1 MKKFLSILMFC
12 FILMN
17 NSFPFNKPG
26 FVSDNHVSNALSKVF
41 KKSQIS
47 DKIMERGVKQ
57 VAQLW
62 QNSDGSAE
70 EFVAF
75 CETYACKNMDEKQ
88 KLFKRIESHFET
100 IFGLN
105 NLMTS
110 QLLRPVHVTGY
121 ESIPVDDIFSA
132 YNPMANFND
141 DMFKNK
147 LAFIVVLN
155 FPYFSLQEKV
165 QNGHKWTPEE
175 WGYVRL
181 GDVFTSRI
189 QADIN
194 QQINNALTS
203 ADNYISNYNIP
214 MGKIIGDQF
223 VQYWPNDLKLISHW
237 GLRDEIKANYADKQN
252 GLAKQTLIFHVMR
265 RIIDQKT
272 PVEIFNKSEYRWYPP
287 SNGIYLKDIE
297 VVGTPEKNQR
307 YQVLLNNF
315 KAVRMADPYYP
326 NYNNFIDRKFEGEY
340 EISVQDCEKM
350 FTTLLSSVNVVE
362 ISKIISK
369 RLGRKL
375 QPFDIWYDGFKNR
388 STLDPN
394 LLDSVTRAKYPNI
407 AAFQNDLPNILVQLG
422 FTPERAREICS
433 MIHVDPSVGAG
444 HALGALMRSDKAL
457 LRTRFT
463 PTGMDYKGYNIGV
476 HEFGHNVE
484 QTISLHNV
492 PNYFLNGVPNTAFT
506 EAVAF
511 TFQSKDLELLGI
523 KNADPLAEDLATLDL
538 FWSCYEIMG
547 VSLVDIKVWKWMY
560 ENPNCTADQLQNA
573 VIEIAKEVWNQYYAP
588 VFGIENQT
596 ILAIYSHMIDAPLYL
611 SAYPIGHVID
621 FQLGQFLKGKNIANE
636 IERMYAIGRVTP
648 DLWMQKAVGANV
660 SVEPLLKA
668 TETAIL
674 NIKNADKANKKT
686 VKKGN

>member
-1 MKKFLSILMFC
+1 MRNFLPLIMIL
-12 FILMN
+12 FIMN
-17 NSFPFNKPG
+17 NALG
-26 FVSDNHVSNALSKVF
+26 VSNPSTISDQSVSNAITRVF
-41 KKSQIS
+41 KKSNIN
-47 DKIMERGVKQ
+47 DKILERGVKQ

-62 QNSDGSAE
+62 QPSDGSAE
-70 EFVAF
+70 DFVNF
-75 CETYACKNMDEKQ
+75 CESYTCKDKIEKI
-88 KLFKRIESHFET
+88 KLFKRLESHFET

-110 QLLRPVHVTGY
+110 QLLRPIQVIGS
-121 ESIPVDDIFSA
+121 EPLPVDDIFSA

-147 LAFIVVLN
+147 IAFIVVLN
-155 FPYFSLQEKV
+155 FPYFSLEEKV
-165 QNGHKWTPEE
+165 QNGKNWTPEE
-175 WGYVRL
+175 WGFVRL
-181 GDVFTSRI
+181 GDIFTSRI

-194 QQINNALTS
+194 QQINNALTA
-203 ADNYISNYNIP
+203 ADTYISNYNIP
-214 MGKIIGDQF
+214 MGKILGDQF
-223 VQYWPNDLKLISHW
+223 VQFWPNDLKLISHW

-252 GLAKQTLIFHVMR
+252 GLAKQILIFNVMR

-272 PVEIFNKSEYRWYPP
+272 PVELFEQNNYRWYPP

-315 KAVRMADPYYP
+315 KAVRMADPFYP
-326 NYNNFIDRKFEGEY
+326 NFKNFIDRKFEGEY

-350 FTTLLSSVNVVE
+350 FTTLLSSMNVMEV
-362 ISKIISK
+362 SKIISK

-394 LLDSVTRAKYPNI
+394 LLDSLTKAKYPNI
-407 AAFQNDLPNILVQLG
+407 EAFQNDLPNILIQLG
-422 FTPERAREICS
+422 FTPERAKEICS
-433 MIHVDPSVGAG
+433 MVHVDPSVGAG
-444 HALGALMRSDKAL
+444 HALGALMKSDKAL

-523 KNADPLAEDLATLDL
+523 NNDDPLAEDLATLDL

-547 VSLVDIKVWKWMY
+547 VSMVDIKVWKWLY

-573 VIEIAKEVWNQYYAP
+573 VISIAKEVWNQYYAP
-588 VFGIENQT
+588 VFGIQDQT

-621 FQLGQFLKGKNIANE
+621 FQLSQYLKGKNIATE

-648 DLWMQKAVGANV
+648 NLWMQRAVGADV

-668 TETAIL
+668 TETAII
-674 NIKNADKANKKT
+674 NVKNADKNSKKNS
-686 VKKGN
+686 KKGK

>member
-1 MKKFLSILMFC
+1 MRKFLPLIMFFLM
-12 FILMN
+12 MN
-17 NSFPFNKPG
+17 NAFCISNPSTI
-26 FVSDNHVSNALSKVF
+26 SDQSLSNALSKVF
-41 KKSQIS
+41 KKSNIP
-47 DKIMERGVKQ
+47 DKILERGVKQ

-70 EFVAF
+70 DFVNF
-75 CETYACKNMDEKQ
+75 CETYACADKTEKI
-88 KLFKRIESHFET
+88 KLFKRLESHFET

-105 NLMTS
+105 NIMTT
-110 QLLRPVHVTGY
+110 QLLRPVQVIG
-121 ESIPVDDIFSA
+121 SDPIPVDDIFSA

-147 LAFIVVLN
+147 IAFIVVLN
-155 FPYFSLQEKV
+155 FPYFSLDEKV
-165 QNGHKWTPEE
+165 QNGKNWTPEE
-175 WGYVRL
+175 WGFVRL
-181 GDVFTSRI
+181 GDIFTSRI

-194 QQINNALTS
+194 QQINNALTA
-203 ADNYISNYNIP
+203 ADTYISNYNIP
-214 MGKIIGDQF
+214 MGKILGDQF

-252 GLAKQTLIFHVMR
+252 GLAKQILIFNVMR
-265 RIIDQKT
+265 RIIDQNT
-272 PVEIFNKSEYRWYPP
+272 PVEVFEQNNYRWYPP

-326 NYNNFIDRKFEGEY
+326 NYKNFIDRKFEGEY

-350 FTTLLSSVNVVE
+350 FTTLLSSMNVMEV
-362 ISKIISK
+362 SKIISK

-394 LLDSVTRAKYPNI
+394 LLDSLTKAKYPNI
-407 AAFQNDLPNILVQLG
+407 EAFQKDLPNILIQLG
-422 FTPERAREICS
+422 FTPERAKEICS
-433 MIHVDPSVGAG
+433 MVHVDPSVGAG
-444 HALGALMRSDKAL
+444 HALGALMKSDKAL

-523 KNADPLAEDLATLDL
+523 KNNDPLAEDLATLDL

-573 VIEIAKEVWNQYYAP
+573 VITIAKEVWNQYYAP
-588 VFGIENQT
+588 VFGIQDQT

-621 FQLGQFLKGKNIANE
+621 FQLGQYLKGKNIATE

-648 DLWMQKAVGANV
+648 NLWMQRAVGADV

-668 TETAIL
+668 TETAVI
-674 NIKNADKANKKT
+674 NIKNADKNSKKNS
-686 VKKGN
+686 KKGK

>member
-1 MKKFLSILMFC
+1 MRNFLPLIMIL
-12 FILMN
+12 FIMN
-17 NSFPFNKPG
+17 NALG
-26 FVSDNHVSNALSKVF
+26 VSNPSTISDQSVSNAITRVF
-41 KKSQIS
+41 KKSNIN
-47 DKIMERGVKQ
+47 DKILERGVKQ

-62 QNSDGSAE
+62 QPSDGSAE
-70 EFVAF
+70 DFVNF
-75 CETYACKNMDEKQ
+75 CESYTCKDKIEKI
-88 KLFKRIESHFET
+88 KLFKRLESHFET

-110 QLLRPVHVTGY
+110 QLLRPIQVIGS
-121 ESIPVDDIFSA
+121 EPLPVDDIFSA

-147 LAFIVVLN
+147 IAFIVVLN
-155 FPYFSLQEKV
+155 FPYFSLEEKV
-165 QNGHKWTPEE
+165 QNGKNWTPEE
-175 WGYVRL
+175 WGFVRL
-181 GDVFTSRI
+181 GDIFTSRI

-194 QQINNALTS
+194 QQINNALTA
-203 ADNYISNYNIP
+203 ADTYISNYNIP
-214 MGKIIGDQF
+214 MGKILGDQF
-223 VQYWPNDLKLISHW
+223 VQFWPNDLKLISHW

-252 GLAKQTLIFHVMR
+252 GLAKQILIFNVMR

-272 PVEIFNKSEYRWYPP
+272 PVELFEQNNYRWYPP

-315 KAVRMADPYYP
+315 KAVRMADPFYP
-326 NYNNFIDRKFEGEY
+326 NFKNFIDRKFEGEY

-350 FTTLLSSVNVVE
+350 FTTLLSSMNVMEV
-362 ISKIISK
+362 SKIISK

-394 LLDSVTRAKYPNI
+394 LLDSLTKAKYPNI
-407 AAFQNDLPNILVQLG
+407 EAFQNDLPNILIQLG
-422 FTPERAREICS
+422 FTPERAKEICS
-433 MIHVDPSVGAG
+433 MVHVDPSVGAG
-444 HALGALMRSDKAL
+444 HALGALMKSDKAL

-523 KNADPLAEDLATLDL
+523 NNDDPLAEDLATLDL

-547 VSLVDIKVWKWMY
+547 VSMVDIKVWKWLY

-573 VIEIAKEVWNQYYAP
+573 VISIAKEVWNQYYAP
-588 VFGIENQT
+588 VFGIQDQT

-621 FQLGQFLKGKNIANE
+621 FQLSQYLKGKNIATE

-648 DLWMQKAVGANV
+648 NLWMQRAVGADV

-668 TETAIL
+668 TKTAII
-674 NIKNADKANKKT
+674 NVKNADKNSKKNS
-686 VKKGN
+686 KKGK

>member
-1 MKKFLSILMFC
+1 MRNFLPLIMIL
-12 FILMN
+12 FIMN
-17 NSFPFNKPG
+17 NALG
-26 FVSDNHVSNALSKVF
+26 VSNPSTISDQSLSNAITRVF
-41 KKSQIS
+41 KKSNIN
-47 DKIMERGVKQ
+47 DKILERGVKQ

-62 QNSDGSAE
+62 QPSDGSAE
-70 EFVAF
+70 DFVNF
-75 CETYACKNMDEKQ
+75 CESYTCKDKIEKI
-88 KLFKRIESHFET
+88 KLFKRLESHFET

-110 QLLRPVHVTGY
+110 QLLRPIQVIGS
-121 ESIPVDDIFSA
+121 EPLPVDDIFSA

-147 LAFIVVLN
+147 IAFIVVLN
-155 FPYFSLQEKV
+155 FPYFSLEEKV
-165 QNGHKWTPEE
+165 QNGKNWTPEE
-175 WGYVRL
+175 WGFVRL
-181 GDVFTSRI
+181 GDIFTSRI

-194 QQINNALTS
+194 QQINNALTA
-203 ADNYISNYNIP
+203 ADTYISNYNIP
-214 MGKIIGDQF
+214 MGKILGDQF
-223 VQYWPNDLKLISHW
+223 VQFWPNDLKLISHW

-252 GLAKQTLIFHVMR
+252 GLAKQILIFNVMR

-272 PVEIFNKSEYRWYPP
+272 PVELFEQNNYRWYPP

-315 KAVRMADPYYP
+315 KAVRMADPFYP
-326 NYNNFIDRKFEGEY
+326 NFKNFIDRKFEGEY

-350 FTTLLSSVNVVE
+350 FTTLLSSMNVMEV
-362 ISKIISK
+362 SKIISK

-394 LLDSVTRAKYPNI
+394 LLDSLTKAKYPNI
-407 AAFQNDLPNILVQLG
+407 EAFQNDLPNILIQLG
-422 FTPERAREICS
+422 FTPERAKEICS
-433 MIHVDPSVGAG
+433 MVHVDPSVGAG
-444 HALGALMRSDKAL
+444 HALGALMKSDKAL

-523 KNADPLAEDLATLDL
+523 NNDDPLAEDLATLDL

-547 VSLVDIKVWKWMY
+547 VSMVDIKVWKWLY

-573 VIEIAKEVWNQYYAP
+573 VISIAKEVWNQYYAP
-588 VFGIENQT
+588 VFGIQDQT

-621 FQLGQFLKGKNIANE
+621 FQLSQYLKGKNIATE

-648 DLWMQKAVGANV
+648 NLWMQRAVGADV

-668 TETAIL
+668 TETAII
-674 NIKNADKANKKT
+674 NVKNADKNSKKNS
-686 VKKGN
+686 KKGK

>member
-1 MKKFLSILMFC
+1 MILVTLNSAFANSKTSSLS
-12 FILMN
+12 
-17 NSFPFNKPG
+17 
-26 FVSDNHVSNALSKVF
+26 DQTVSNAITKVF
-41 KKSQIS
+41 KKSDLS
-47 DKIMERGVKQ
+47 DKLLERGVKQ

-62 QNSDGSAE
+62 QNTDGSAE
-70 EFVAF
+70 DFVNF
-75 CETYACKNMDEKQ
+75 CETYSCKDKTEKQ

-121 ESIPVDDIFSA
+121 ESLEIDDIFSA
-132 YNPMANFND
+132 YNPMANFSD

-147 LAFIVVLN
+147 IAFIVILN
-155 FPYFSLQEKV
+155 FPNFTLEEKV
-165 QNGHKWTPEE
+165 NSGSKWTPEE

-181 GDVFTSRI
+181 GDVFTSRVD
-189 QADIN
+189 AATS
-194 QQINNALTS
+194 QQINVALTN

-223 VQYWPNDLKLISHW
+223 IQHWPSDLKLISHW
-237 GLRDEIKANYADKQN
+237 GLRDEIKANYADPVN
-252 GLAKQTLIFHVMR
+252 GYAKQILIFNVMR
-265 RIIDQKT
+265 QIINQKVPT
-272 PVEIFNKSEYRWYPP
+272 EIYDNNYRWYPP
-287 SNGIYLKDIE
+287 SNGVYLKDIE
-297 VVGTPEKNQR
+297 VVGTPEKNMR

-315 KAVRMADPYYP
+315 NAMKTADPFYP
-326 NYNNFIDRKFEGEY
+326 GYKNYIDRKFEGEY

-350 FTTLLSSVNVVE
+350 FTSILSSMNVME

-388 STLDPN
+388 STFDPH
-394 LLDSVTRAKYPNI
+394 LLDSLTKAKYPNI
-407 AAFQNDLPNILVQLG
+407 EAFSNDLPNILIHLG
-422 FTPERAREICS
+422 FSPARAKEICS
-433 MIHVDPSVGAG
+433 MVHVDPSVGAG
-444 HALGALMRSDKAL
+444 HALGALMKTDKAL

-506 EAVAF
+506 EACAF
-511 TFQSKDLELLGI
+511 TFQGKDLELLGI
-523 KNADPLAEDLATLDL
+523 KDSNSMAEDLAILDQ

-573 VIEIAKEVWNQYYAP
+573 VMTIAKEVWNQYYAP
-588 VFGIENQT
+588 VFGIPDQT

-611 SAYPIGHVID
+611 SAYPIGQIIE
-621 FQLGQFLKGKNIANE
+621 FQLGEYLKGKNTANE
-636 IERMYAIGRVTP
+636 IERIYAIGRLTP
-648 DLWMQKAVGANV
+648 DLWMQRAVGSNI
-660 SVEPLLKA
+660 SVDPLLKA
-668 TETAIL
+668 TEKAII
-674 NIKNADKANKKT
+674 NYKNAEKSNKKST
-686 VKKGN
+686 KKPKK

>member
-1 MKKFLSILMFC
+1 MRKFLPLIMILL
-12 FILMN
+12 IMN
-17 NSFPFNKPG
+17 NAFCISNPSTI
-26 FVSDNHVSNALSKVF
+26 SDQSLSNAITRVF
-41 KKSQIS
+41 KKSNIN
-47 DKIMERGVKQ
+47 DKILERGVKQ

-62 QNSDGSAE
+62 QSSDGSAE
-70 EFVAF
+70 DFINF
-75 CETYACKNMDEKQ
+75 CETYTCVDKTEKL
-88 KLFKRIESHFET
+88 KLFKRLESHFET

-105 NLMTS
+105 NMMTT
-110 QLLRPVHVTGY
+110 QLLRPVQVIGS
-121 ESIPVDDIFSA
+121 EPLAVDDIFSA

-147 LAFIVVLN
+147 IAFIVVLN

-165 QNGHKWTPEE
+165 QNGKNWTPEE
-175 WGYVRL
+175 WGFVRL

-194 QQINNALTS
+194 QEINNALTA
-203 ADNYISNYNIP
+203 ADTYISNYNIP
-214 MGKIIGDQF
+214 MGKIVGDQF
-223 VQYWPNDLKLISHW
+223 VQYWPSDLKLISHW

-252 GLAKQTLIFHVMR
+252 GLAKQILIFNVMR

-272 PVEIFNKSEYRWYPP
+272 PVEVFEQNSYRWYPP

-315 KAVRMADPYYP
+315 KAVRMADPFYP
-326 NYNNFIDRKFEGEY
+326 NYKNFIDRKFEGEY

-350 FTTLLSSVNVVE
+350 FTTLLSSMNVMEV
-362 ISKIISK
+362 SKIISK

-394 LLDSVTRAKYPNI
+394 LLDSLTKAKYPNI
-407 AAFQNDLPNILVQLG
+407 AAFQKDLPNILIQLG
-422 FTPERAREICS
+422 FTPARAKEICS
-433 MIHVDPSVGAG
+433 MVHVDPSVGAG
-444 HALGALMRSDKAL
+444 HALGALMKTDKAL

-463 PTGMDYKGYNIGV
+463 PSGMDYKGYNIGV

-523 KNADPLAEDLATLDL
+523 KNDDPLAEDLATVDL

-547 VSLVDIKVWKWMY
+547 VSLVDIKVWNWMY

-573 VIEIAKEVWNQYYAP
+573 VISIAKEVWNQYYAP
-588 VFGIENQT
+588 VFGIQDQT

-621 FQLGQFLKGKNIANE
+621 FQLGQYLKGKNIATE

-648 DLWMQKAVGANV
+648 NLWMQRAVGADV

-668 TETAIL
+668 TETAIT
-674 NIKNADKANKKT
+674 NIKNADKNSKKNS
-686 VKKGN
+686 KKGK